1 MADGKPTSVLN
12 LSCPVPRVA
21 DDRIV
26 LAHGGG
32 GRLTH
37 QLIEKIFLPAFSN
50 AVLDQRHDG
59 AVLTFD
65 GLTSGSRLAFTTD
78 SFVVRPLIFPG
89 GNIGDLAVNG
99 TVNDLAMCGARPLYL
114 SAGFILEEGLEM
126 ETLRTVVTSMRE
138 AAAKAGVQLVTGDT
152 KVVDKGKG
160 DGIFI
165 NTSGIGVI
173 EPRTGLVDSSEN
185 TRNSFERARNEFESA
200 RNSFERARLQPRH
213 QGPGN
218 TGALAPERWPL
229 ATGRIEET
237 IFSAKTAI
245 GPASVQPG
253 DAVIISGDLGRHG
266 IAILS
271 VREGLEFESPILS
284 DTASVWPAVEALLS
298 AGIEIHC
305 LRDLTRGGLAT
316 TLNEI
321 AGDRN
326 ICIKLEEALIPV
338 DETVQGA
345 CEILGLD
352 PLYVANEG
360 RFAAFVPEAQAA
372 AALDVLKKVEVSQ
385 GSVRVGKVEETPGR
399 TVVLQSRIGG
409 NRVVDMLSGEQL
421 PRIC

>member
-1 MADGKPTSVLN
+1 MADAKTTAFN

-37 QLIEKIFLPAFSN
+37 QLIEKIFIPAFAN
-50 AVLDQRHDG
+50 DALEQRHDG
-59 AVLTFD
+59 AVIPVN
-65 GLTSGSRLAFTTD
+65 GSRLAFTTD

-126 ETLRTVVTSMRE
+126 ETLRTIVTSMQK
-138 AAAKAGVQLVTGDT
+138 AAANAGVKLVTGDT

-160 DGIFI
+160 DGVFV

-173 EPRTGLVDSSEN
+173 ESKGT
-185 TRNSFERARNEFESA
+185 T
-200 RNSFERARLQPRH
+200 
-213 QGPGN
+213 
-218 TGALAPERWPL
+218 
-229 ATGRIEET
+229 
-237 IFSAKTAI
+237 I
-245 GPASVQPG
+245 GPVSVQPG
-253 DAVIISGDLGRHG
+253 DAVIVSGDLGRHG

-271 VREGLEFESPILS
+271 VREGLEFESPIVS
-284 DTASVWPAVEALLS
+284 DCANVWPAVEALLN

-321 AGDRN
+321 ASDRN
-326 ICIKLEEALIPV
+326 ICIQLEESLIPV
-338 DETVQGA
+338 DEVVQGA

-360 RFAAFVPEAQAA
+360 RFAVFVPAAQVER
-372 AALDVLKKVEVSQ
+372 ALSVLKKVEVSQ
-385 GSVRVGKVEETPGR
+385 GAVRVGRVEETACR

>member
-1 MADGKPTSVLN
+1 MADAKITSFN

-37 QLIEKIFLPAFSN
+37 QLIEKIFMPAFAN
-50 AVLDQRHDG
+50 DALEQRHDG
-59 AVLTFD
+59 AVLSV
-65 GLTSGSRLAFTTD
+65 SGSRLAFTTD

-89 GNIGDLAVNG
+89 GNIGDLAING

-126 ETLRTVVTSMRE
+126 ETLRVVVNSMQQ
-138 AAAKAGVQLVTGDT
+138 AAAKANVKLVTGDT

-173 EPRTGLVDSSEN
+173 EEFPGLA
-185 TRNSFERARNEFESA
+185 TSA
-200 RNSFERARLQPRH
+200 RPGAPTVTGEREKNSGVPDVSPILRDVGTRQP
-213 QGPGN
+213 
-218 TGALAPERWPL
+218 
-229 ATGRIEET
+229 
-237 IFSAKTAI
+237 AI

-253 DAVIISGDLGRHG
+253 DVVIVSGDLGRHG

-271 VREGLEFESPILS
+271 VREGLEFESPILT
-284 DTASVWPAVEALLS
+284 DCANVWPAVEALLN

-305 LRDLTRGGLAT
+305 LRDLTRGGVAT

-321 AGDRN
+321 ASDRN
-326 ICIKLEEALIPV
+326 VCIKLEESLIPV
-338 DETVQGA
+338 EETVQSA

-360 RFAAFVPEAQAA
+360 RFAVFVPAEQSDI
-372 AALDVLKKVEVSQ
+372 ALNVLKKVEVSEA
-385 GSVRVGKVEETPGR
+385 SVRVGSVEESPGR
-399 TVVLQSRIGG
+399 TVILQSRIGG